1 MTLLSGWALAGLLLV
16 APLVFAHL
24 RRESRPLLDVPS
36 LLLWQNLEQR
46 HAGRSRRLRLP
57 RLPLLLALQ
66 ALALILLVFAL
77 ARPTGS
83 PAPPRPTRI
92 FVLDD
97 SLWMSGAGRLSAA
110 RARLDQL
117 AAALPRDTPVRLV
130 LAGDAPQL
138 AYSGPAAGIDGAL
151 SHVTPTAAPSDL
163 GPALTLGA
171 SLLTGPRD
179 TIVVARAPETRLP
192 PAQARRGELSSVV
205 VGSALADQGIF
216 SPTARCGIG
225 TRTGCEVIA
234 PVANTGP
241 TAVTDR
247 YTAYAG
253 GAALSGA
260 VRVGAGGTGDIV
272 LTAAPGEQVR
282 LRLDGSDELAADN
295 QGWVTVPGPANTPPS
310 ETVTL
315 VGAPSDA
322 VEVARAFAAV
332 PGVTLRLRTPAQYRA
347 ADAVTSGLTVLDG
360 WLPAHGLPG
369 SPGVLLINPPRLPG
383 GRVAGTLR
391 DSVASGLDPAS
402 GLLTGVDLTSLS
414 IDSGGSRAL
423 TLPPYMSA
431 AAWSPDG
438 PLLAAGDDGRQRVA
452 VISFDPAESD
462 LPQLASF
469 PILAANLVRWS
480 AGWTPTAAAAGQQIR
495 IDETPGARRLT
506 VRAGARTILS
516 RTLDGAPAA
525 VTIAQPGLYEVAETG
540 PGVSRSAAVAVS
552 VAEPVRPAA
561 GPAIDLAPPAG
572 VSTPAGHGGSGAIT
586 GLLAAAL
593 LVLVAEW
600 FYWRRRA
607 PRLAPA

>member
-24 RRESRPLLDVPS
+24 RRESRPQFDVPS
-36 LLLWQNLEQR
+36 LLLWQDLEQR
-46 HAGRSRRLRLP
+46 PAGRSRKLRLP

-83 PAPPRPTRI
+83 PATPRPTRI

-97 SLWMSGAGRLSAA
+97 SLWMSGAGRLPAA
-110 RARLDQL
+110 RARIGQL
-117 AAALPRDTPVRLV
+117 AAALPRDTPVRLI
-130 LAGDAPQL
+130 LAGDAPQIT
-138 AYSGPAAGIDGAL
+138 YSGPAAGIGGAL
-151 SHVTPTAAPSDL
+151 RDVRPAAAPSSL
-163 GPALTLGA
+163 GPALTLA
-171 SLLTGPRD
+171 AALLTGPRD
-179 TIVVARAPETRLP
+179 TIVVARAPETPLP
-192 PAQARRGELSSVV
+192 PAQARPGELSSVV
-205 VGSALADQGIF
+205 IGSALADQGIF
-216 SPTARCGIG
+216 SPTARCGIS
-225 TRTGCEVIA
+225 TPTGCEVIA
-234 PVANTGP
+234 PVDNTGP

-253 GAALSGA
+253 GAALSGTI
-260 VRVGAGGTGDIV
+260 RVGAGGTSDIV

-282 LRLDGSDELAADN
+282 LSLDGRDALAADN
-295 QGWVTVPGPANTPPS
+295 QAWVTVPGPANTPPS

-322 VEVARAFAAV
+322 VGLARAFAAV
-332 PGVTLRLRTPAQYRA
+332 PGVTLRLRTPATYRA
-347 ADAVTSGLTVLDG
+347 ADGAASGLTVLDG
-360 WLPAHGLPG
+360 WIPARGLPG
-369 SPGVLLINPPRLPG
+369 SPGVLLVNPPRLPG
-383 GRVAGTLR
+383 GRVTGTLR

-414 IDSGGSRAL
+414 IDTGGGRAL
-423 TLPPYMSA
+423 TLPPFMSA
-431 AAWSPDG
+431 VAWSPDG

-462 LPQLASF
+462 LPQLESF
-469 PILAANLVRWS
+469 PILAANLVQWS
-480 AGWTPTAAAAGQQIR
+480 AGWTPTTAAAGRQIR
-495 IDETPGARRLT
+495 IDATPGARRLT
-506 VRAGARTILS
+506 VRAGARTIVT

-525 VTIAQPGLYEVAETG
+525 VTVAEPGLYQVAETG

-552 VAEPVRPAA
+552 IAPPVRAA
-561 GPAIDLAPPAG
+561 TGPAIDLAPQTGAPTT
-572 VSTPAGHGGSGAIT
+572 SGHGDGAIT